1 MEHWFIQAQR
11 ATREQE
17 HVCLHATGHLF
28 ALACQ
33 ITFCSRQLWLPPR
46 QIELQQVPGKPR
58 NFWGIEVYATVK
70 HLLCLEPAYTWKDWW
85 GQSEP
90 QGKEPNGAY
99 ERNIPTGA
107 EPPAA
112 SDWMEIAYQMPSLL
126 KRRLKFSFH
135 IWISRMRMLWQ
146 QGLHELVRIW
156 WGDLL
161 RLAAMPCAWPPAPA
175 GGALSSLLMNLK
187 TYRKCNFLFLINT
200 TLKLAGSQKITG
212 SNHSLKIHY
221 HKTKSPKHYGSCL

>member
-1 MEHWFIQAQR
+1 MPCCSTPLLWFQPYASWSTDLFRHR

-17 HVCLHATGHLF
+17 HVRLHATGHLF

-58 NFWGIEVYATVK
+58 NFWGIEIHATVK
-70 HLLCLEPAYTWKDWW
+70 HSLCLEPAYTWKDWW

-99 ERNIPTGA
+99 ERSIPIGA

-126 KRRLKFSFH
+126 ERRLKFSFH
-135 IWISRMRMLWQ
+135 IWIWRMRQCCGNRVSMS
-146 QGLHELVRIW
+146 W
-156 WGDLL
+156 WESDEVDL
-161 RLAAMPCAWPPAPA
+161 RLLPCPVLDHQHQLVVLLAAFWW
-175 GGALSSLLMNLK
+175 
-187 TYRKCNFLFLINT
+187 T
-200 TLKLAGSQKITG
+200 
-212 SNHSLKIHY
+212 
-221 HKTKSPKHYGSCL
+221 